1 MQVHEVMTST
11 VWSAEAD
18 TTIAQAARLM
28 AATGIA
34 ALPVLEGHRLLGIVT
49 DRDIALRGTAEALSP
64 SAPVSEV
71 MSRDVPA
78 CPASRRVA
86 DVLRD
91 MEQLHLRQLPVQDDE
106 ARLVGMISFGD
117 VVAACETDQCGLAS
131 RPGRSRL
138 ATAA

>member
-11 VWSAEAD
+11 VWSADAD

-28 AATGIA
+28 ATAGIA
-34 ALPVLEGHRLLGIVT
+34 ALPVLEGDQLLGIVT

-71 MSRDVPA
+71 MSRGIRA
-78 CPASRRVA
+78 CPAHRCVA

-91 MEQLHLRQLPVQDDE
+91 MEELKVRQLPVQDDD

-117 VVAACETDQCGLAS
+117 VITACREGQTTG
-131 RPGRSRL
+131 PGL

>member
-28 AATGIA
+28 ATTGIA
-34 ALPVLEGHRLLGIVT
+34 ALPVLDGDQLLGIVT

-64 SAPVSEV
+64 SAPVSKV
-71 MSRDVPA
+71 MSRDIRA
-78 CPASRRVA
+78 CPAHQCVA

-91 MEQLHLRQLPVQDDE
+91 MEVLKVRQLPVQDDD

-117 VVAACETDQCGLAS
+117 VVAACGRQGQTP
-131 RPGRSRL
+131 RPGL